1 METSPGR
8 GGRGRSP
15 DSGLG
20 RGRDVAHTGRVTSD
34 DEESVGGPEAITLDD
49 LRQRLDGRWDCRA
62 ITAGFVGIPR
72 LDGGTPIPRYG
83 RTPAELLENIL
94 RAEQQ

>member
-1 METSPGR
+1 M
-8 GGRGRSP
+8 
-15 DSGLG
+15 
-20 RGRDVAHTGRVTSD
+20 TSD
-34 DEESVGGPEAITLDD
+34 DEDNVGGPEAITLDD
-49 LRQRLDGRWDCRA
+49 VRQRLEGRWDCRA

-83 RTPAELLENIL
+83 RTPAELLDNIQ

>member
-1 METSPGR
+1 
-8 GGRGRSP
+8 
-15 DSGLG
+15 
-20 RGRDVAHTGRVTSD
+20 VTSD
-34 DEESVGGPEAITLDD
+34 DEGNVGGPEAITLDD
-49 LRQRLDGRWDCRA
+49 VRQRLDGRWVCRQ

-94 RAEQQ
+94 RAEDQ